1 MAIHM
6 IVEYAK
12 LAAAAAKMAEALL
25 SYRESTKNVKS
36 AADDLASKWEGAT
49 RDSFVEDQEKAYNWY
64 NQIAEVVSNVIQ
76 LAKDCLEQY
85 QETEERMKS
94 IMKS

>member
-12 LAAAAAKMAEALL
+12 LAAAAAKMAEALMN
-25 SYRESTKNVKS
+25 YRESTKNVKS

-49 RDSFVEDQEKAYNWY
+49 RDAFVEDQENAYNWY
-64 NQIAEVVSNVIQ
+64 GQIAEVVSNVIQ

-85 QETEERMKS
+85 QETEQRIKS

>member
-12 LAAAAAKMAEALL
+12 LAAAAAKMAEALMR
-25 SYRESTKNVKS
+25 YRESTKNVKS

-49 RDSFVEDQEKAYNWY
+49 RDAFVEDQENAYNWY

-85 QETEERMKS
+85 RETEERIKS